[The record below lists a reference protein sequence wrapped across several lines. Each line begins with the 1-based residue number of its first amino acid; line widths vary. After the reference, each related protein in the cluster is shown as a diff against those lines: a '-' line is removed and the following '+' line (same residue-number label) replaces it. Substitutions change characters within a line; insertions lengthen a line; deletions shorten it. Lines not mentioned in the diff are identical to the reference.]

1 VEVDAPVFVRVENT
15 MDRSTTFRGYRNES
29 LACRFTHADGTL
41 DLSRVQLTIDG
52 NAWPL
57 LSVERPEPGMW
68 QINARLKGLSR
79 GAHELRLR
87 TARSDFSKPFIVK
100 SDPAFEL

>member
-1 VEVDAPVFVRVENT
+1 
-15 MDRSTTFRGYRNES
+15 
-29 LACRFTHADGTL
+29 
-41 DLSRVQLTIDG
+41 VQLTIDG

-79 GAHELRLR
+79 GAHQLRLR
-87 TARSDFSKPFIVK
+87 TARSDFSKPFIVE